1 LKDQSSTIQ
10 SQQTQISDLK
20 QSVASLQTQL
30 HQLHQDKSDKQEQET
45 RLSTLEKE
53 VLLLKDMVRGAQT
66 QIKSKDIDIQRL
78 GIKIKRLEKEAQ
90 MTQSMHGSAMQF

>member
-1 LKDQSSTIQ
+1 
-10 SQQTQISDLK
+10 
-20 QSVASLQTQL
+20 
-30 HQLHQDKSDKQEQET
+30 
-45 RLSTLEKE
+45 